1 MVTEQ
6 ASSAGRGGLF
16 SSYSVAAGVLV
27 SPDVGVPSVVSWW
40 VAVTPVVIIFW
51 ACVGRAC
58 SSVVPVYL
66 NPERLSRSSL
76 SVS

>member
-1 MVTEQ
+1 MVAKQ
-6 ASSAGRGGLF
+6 ISSAGEACLF
-16 SSYSVAAGVLV
+16 SSNSVAAGVLV
-27 SPDVGVPSVVSWW
+27 SPDVCVSPVVSWW
-40 VAVTPVVIIFW
+40 IAVTSVVIVFW
-51 ACVGRAC
+51 ARVGRAC

>member
-6 ASSAGRGGLF
+6 ASSAGGGGLF

-40 VAVTPVVIIFW
+40 IAVTPVVIIFW
-51 ACVGRAC
+51 ACVGRVC
-58 SSVVPVYL
+58 SSVVPFYL
-66 NPERLSRSSL
+66 NSE
-76 SVS
+76 